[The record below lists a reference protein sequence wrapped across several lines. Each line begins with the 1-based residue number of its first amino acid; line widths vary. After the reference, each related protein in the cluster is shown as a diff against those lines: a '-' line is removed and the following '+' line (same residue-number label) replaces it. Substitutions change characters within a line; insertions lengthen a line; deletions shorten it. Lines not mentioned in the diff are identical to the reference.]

1 MHRNNLTKSSATM
14 RIIFGLVATKTL
26 HRIATSNNSKAK
38 GLCIFFTTMFY
49 KNKKSLWVYKT
60 FCCINKK
67 HLIFTFFP
75 WTKEFLWVISMHCP
89 QTNLLKQQ
97 LGLNKLEILP
107 VFTNL
112 WTSLKKL
119 EIWQVLHTRIMTEI
133 KDLSFYLVMGKGY
146 GWFQKFRKGSKYPD
160 WKLKCFSLKL
170 KFLQDMW
177 VMTNVE
183 KDSTTLKI
191 VT

>member
-1 MHRNNLTKSSATM
+1 MHIFHNHVLQKLKTANQYIKHFAALIKSIWFLLFSPEQKNFYGSFQCIVLRQTFWSNSLGLISWKSSQ
-14 RIIFGLVATKTL
+14 
-26 HRIATSNNSKAK
+26 
-38 GLCIFFTTMFY
+38 
-49 KNKKSLWVYKT
+49 
-60 FCCINKK
+60 
-67 HLIFTFFP
+67 
-75 WTKEFLWVISMHCP
+75 FL
-89 QTNLLKQQ
+89 
-97 LGLNKLEILP
+97 
-107 VFTNL
+107 TNL

-146 GWFQKFRKGSKYPD
+146 GWLKKFRKGSKYPD